1 MDTFY
6 NFTMSKTKQILVIAM
21 VLGFYGLN
29 LTGCGQTGPL
39 YLPTKTSQIS
49 IPSSIAFL

>member
-1 MDTFY
+1 
-6 NFTMSKTKQILVIAM
+6 MSKTKQILVIAM
-21 VLGFYGLN
+21 VMGFYGLN

-49 IPSSIAFL
+49 TVSSIAFL

>member
-21 VLGFYGLN
+21 VLGFYGFN